1 MDLEGI
7 GDTTIAQN
15 FLEAHSKSMTPDLS
29 FIVLPPGGD
38 IVAVIF
44 LNVGTE
50 HLLFVEDELEVVE
63 CGVWFGRMLC
73 HRQHQWILDTCCHVS
88 FRGWGYSSTCVLGD
102 ESRKV
107 VSSNPGED
115 TWKYYFHFNCVLS
128 LWVYL
133 CVYESEALHWAI

>member
-63 CGVWFGRMLC
+63 CGV
-73 HRQHQWILDTCCHVS
+73 
-88 FRGWGYSSTCVLGD
+88 
-102 ESRKV
+102 
-107 VSSNPGED
+107 
-115 TWKYYFHFNCVLS
+115 
-128 LWVYL
+128 
-133 CVYESEALHWAI
+133 